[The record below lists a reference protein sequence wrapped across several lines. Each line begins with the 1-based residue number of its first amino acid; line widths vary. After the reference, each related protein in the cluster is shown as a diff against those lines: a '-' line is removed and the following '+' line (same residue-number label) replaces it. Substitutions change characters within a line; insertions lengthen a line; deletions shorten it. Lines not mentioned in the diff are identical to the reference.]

1 MLEKQERT
9 ESLMESLRAGG
20 ASEEEISEEIA
31 EMMTPP
37 EQQTIQQ
44 VQRKL
49 AKITRAQ
56 SEVDDNIFL
65 VRLVLNNKTK
75 L

>member
-1 MLEKQERT
+1 MEKQERT

>member
-1 MLEKQERT
+1 MLEKQERK